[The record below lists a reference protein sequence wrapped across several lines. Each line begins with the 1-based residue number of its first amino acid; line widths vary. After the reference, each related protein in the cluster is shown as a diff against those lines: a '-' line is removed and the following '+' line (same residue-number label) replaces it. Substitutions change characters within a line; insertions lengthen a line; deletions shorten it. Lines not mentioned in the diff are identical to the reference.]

1 MKKSHL
7 AGAASAI
14 CLIAAMHVPA
24 FSQAS
29 FPSRRAFP
37 RARSLPSRFASR
49 VVEFI
54 QGSGTGVFQPENALD
69 GPLGGGAGA
78 GSTDVLSLGRGGS
91 LTLGFGALLSLE
103 ADFFG
108 LVRGGSLLTQPLFA
122 LQPLSLLLL
131 PP

>member
-37 RARSLPSRFASR
+37 QARSLPSRFASR
-49 VVEFI
+49 VVDFI

-78 GSTDVLSLGRGGS
+78 GSTTSACGGS
-91 LTLGFGALLSLE
+91 ATVGRSAASWN
-103 ADFFG
+103 AISAAQAKMKPPID
-108 LVRGGSLLTQPLFA
+108 P
-122 LQPLSLLLL
+122 PLSVGTPLRPGQIITYDL
-131 PP
+131 